1 MKRFAWLTLA
11 AALVSVS
18 PAAAQTVGG
27 RYQVSGTNLDGSE
40 YEGTATITVTSD
52 TTCRIH
58 WETGST
64 TSDGICMLSEDRFA
78 AAYSFNPEEVGL
90 VVYRVKPDGT
100 LDGVWTVADTKGAG
114 KEVLTPAK

>member
-11 AALVSVS
+11 AALVTGL

-27 RYQVSGTNLDGSE
+27 EYEVSGTNLDGSE
-40 YEGTATITVTSD
+40 YDGTATITVTSD

-58 WETGST
+58 WETGNT

-78 AAYSFNPEEVGL
+78 AAYSLSSGEVGL
-90 VVYRVKPDGT
+90 VVYRVKQDGT

-114 KEVLTPAK
+114 KEVLTQAK